1 MSFLDLKQDLDS
13 FIDGLNTLKEDEIQ
27 KSNAEYMIDTY
38 EDVLEQQQQKMQ
50 ALREAVCT
58 IEEEMRKLDDQI
70 QQDGKLEYVLEY
82 VSNQTRNNSE

>member
-1 MSFLDLKQDLDS
+1 MSFLDLKQDMDS
-13 FIDGLNTLKEDEIQ
+13 FIDRLNTLKEDEIE

-50 ALREAVCT
+50 ALREAVFT

-70 QQDGKLEYVLEY
+70 QQDEH
-82 VSNQTRNNSE
+82 